1 MSALFRLLERQ
12 GLFRGDLNYLQRFA
26 MQEVMK
32 QEAKEKRALEINR
45 FKVHAAIAHPAQAKQ
60 FLSDIGKEEDQSVPE
75 IEEFDPD
82 NPGFSQESIE
92 TMLEA
97 LGQFGFYSEEISDG
111 PDS

>member
-1 MSALFRLLERQ
+1 
-12 GLFRGDLNYLQRFA
+12 

-32 QEAKEKRALEINR
+32 QEAKEKRSLEINR

-60 FLSDIGKEEDQSVPE
+60 FLSDIGKDEDEQTPE
-75 IEEFDPD
+75 IEEFDPE

-97 LGQFGFYSEEISDG
+97 LSQFGFYSEEISDG
-111 PDS
+111 TSS